1 MPVPWTGLSQGE
13 MRHTIGTM
21 VQAFESAW
29 LHSRRQLRTASARI
43 NRTKAPLLGRP
54 PINSPFPCC
63 SSPLCLHPAWHPPCF
78 GLWVIAWPGHRFA
91 PLEIHVAAGTIRG
104 TNFVRARR
112 NQHWLVRATRSVA
125 PRGRGVGGN
134 LALAKHPDTG
144 GALFSLPTQKRLDA
158 VRTPKANIRQPN
170 RGAVRQRSA
179 TDELHDDFA

>member
-1 MPVPWTGLSQGE
+1 

-21 VQAFESAW
+21 VQALVESAW

-104 TNFVRARR
+104 TNFVRARAKSALAR
-112 NQHWLVRATRSVA
+112 ARYQIGRATRSGRWWQSGARQTSRYGGRIILVA
-125 PRGRGVGGN
+125 DAEASGRGPHSKG
-134 LALAKHPDTG
+134 KHPS
-144 GALFSLPTQKRLDA
+144 AQSWRSPT
-158 VRTPKANIRQPN
+158 T
-170 RGAVRQRSA
+170 
-179 TDELHDDFA
+179 

>member
-1 MPVPWTGLSQGE
+1 

-21 VQAFESAW
+21 VQALVESAW

-78 GLWVIAWPGHRFA
+78 GCGSLHGLATGSRRWKYTSQLVQYDGLILFGH
-91 PLEIHVAAGTIRG
+91 G
-104 TNFVRARR
+104 R

-158 VRTPKANIRQPN
+158 VKWLIRCLPFVWLTMTPAC
-170 RGAVRQRSA
+170 
-179 TDELHDDFA
+179 